1 MKILFTGGGTAGH
14 IIPIVAIARELRKIS
29 PQNNLKLFFI
39 GPKDDFG
46 AVLLSQENIKVKTVL
61 AGKIRRYLDWK
72 TAWHNFVDVA
82 VKIPIGIIQSFFHIF
97 FISPDLVFSKG
108 GFGSIPVVI
117 AAKMLFVPVFLHES
131 DVAPGA
137 ANKFLSDLA
146 FKIFVSFPKTE
157 YFPREKMVLVG
168 NPTRKELMD
177 SQKEEAKKFF
187 NLNSEKP
194 VILILGGSQGSQRI
208 NDGILDILPQ
218 LLKDFELI
226 HQSGENNYQTI
237 RGESKAVMKT
247 EEEPF
252 YHLFAFLKEPELRRA
267 YAVADLIISRAG
279 AGSIFEIAAVAKPSI
294 LIPLPE
300 AAQNHQLKN
309 AYAYQESGSCLV
321 IEENNFTPSLFLE
334 KLKTLF
340 INPEQLRLMA
350 DKAKAFSKI
359 EAAKTIAD
367 YLNQYLNEK

>member
-1 MKILFTGGGTAGH
+1 MKILFAGGGTAGH
-14 IIPIVAIARELRKIS
+14 IIPIVAIARELRKIR

-39 GPKDDFG
+39 GPQDDFG
-46 AVLLSQENIKVKTVL
+46 YVLLSQENIKVKTVF

-72 TAWHNFVDVA
+72 TALQNFVDVCI
-82 VKIPIGIIQSFFHIF
+82 KIPIGIIQSFFHIF
-97 FISPDLVFSKG
+97 FMSPDLVFSKG

-131 DVAPGA
+131 DVTPGA
-137 ANKFLSDLA
+137 ANKFLSDLT

-157 YFPREKMVLVG
+157 YFPRGKMVLVG

-177 SQKEEAKKFF
+177 SPKEEAKKFF
-187 NLNSEKP
+187 NLNSNKP

-226 HQSGENNYQTI
+226 HQCGESNYQTT
-237 RGESKAVMKT
+237 RAESKAVMKT

-252 YHLFAFLKEPELRRA
+252 YHLFPFLKEPELRRA

-294 LIPLPE
+294 LIPLSE
-300 AAQNHQLKN
+300 AAQNHQIKN
-309 AYAYQESGSCLV
+309 AYSYQENGACLV

-340 INPEQLRLMA
+340 TNQEKLKRMA
-350 DKAKAFSKI
+350 EKAKAFSKI
-359 EAAKTIAD
+359 EAAKTIAN
-367 YLNQYLNEK
+367 YLSQYLNK

>member
-14 IIPIVAIARELRKIS
+14 IIPIVAIARELRKTS
-29 PQNNLKLFFI
+29 VQNNLKLYFI
-39 GPKDDFG
+39 GPQDDFG
-46 AVLLSQENIKVKTVL
+46 QVLLSQENIKIKTVL
-61 AGKIRRYLDWK
+61 AGKIRRYFDWK
-72 TAWHNFVDVA
+72 TAWHNFIDVA
-82 VKIPIGIIQSFFHIF
+82 IKIPIGVIQSFFHIF

-117 AAKMLFVPVFLHES
+117 AARMLFVPVFLHES

-137 ANKFLSDLA
+137 ANKFLSDFA
-146 FKIFVSFPKTE
+146 SKIFVSFPKTE
-157 YFPREKMVLVG
+157 YFPKEKMILVG
-168 NPTRKELMD
+168 NPTRKELMNND
-177 SQKEEAKKFF
+177 KEEARKFF
-187 NLNSEKP
+187 NLNSSKP
-194 VILILGGSQGSQRI
+194 VILILGGSQGSQRV

-226 HQSGENNYQTI
+226 HQCGENNYQTT

-252 YHLFAFLKEPELRRA
+252 YHLFAFLKEPELKRA
-267 YAVADLIISRAG
+267 YASADLIISRAG

-300 AAQNHQLKN
+300 AAQSHQLKN
-309 AYAYQESGSCLV
+309 AYAYQEAGACLV

-340 INPEQLRLMA
+340 SEPEQLKAMA
-350 DKAKAFSKI
+350 EKAKSFSRA
-359 EAAKTIAD
+359 ESAKTIAD
-367 YLNQYLNEK
+367 CLIQYLNEK

>member
-14 IIPIVAIARELRKIS
+14 IIPIVAVTRELRKIS
-29 PQNNLKLFFI
+29 SQDNLKMFFI

-46 AVLLSQENIKVKTVL
+46 AVLLSQENIRVKTVL

-72 TAWHNFVDVA
+72 TARDNFVDLA
-82 VKIPIGIIQSFFHIF
+82 IKIPLGIIQSFFHIF

-131 DVAPGA
+131 DVTPGA
-137 ANKFLSDLA
+137 ANKFLSDFA

-157 YFPREKMVLVG
+157 YFQKSKMVLVG
-168 NPTRKELMD
+168 NPTRKELMA
-177 SQKEEAKKFF
+177 SNREEARKFF

-194 VILILGGSQGSQRI
+194 LILILGGSQGSQRI

-226 HQSGENNYQTI
+226 HQCGENNYQTT

-300 AAQNHQLKN
+300 AAQNHQVKN
-309 AYAYQESGSCLV
+309 AYAYQEAEACLV

-340 INPEQLRLMA
+340 SNPEQLKAMA
-350 DKAKAFSKI
+350 EKARAFSKI
-359 EAAKTIAD
+359 DSAKTIAD
-367 YLNQYLNEK
+367 YLNQYLSEK

>member
-14 IIPIVAIARELRKIS
+14 IIPIVAITRELRKIS

-39 GPKDDFG
+39 GPPDDFG
-46 AVLLSQENIKVKTVL
+46 YVLLSQENIKVKTVL
-61 AGKIRRYLDWK
+61 AGKIRRYLEWK
-72 TAWHNFVDVA
+72 TILQNFVDMA

-131 DVAPGA
+131 DVSPGA
-137 ANKFLSDLA
+137 ANKFLSDLTS
-146 FKIFVSFPKTE
+146 KVFVSFPKTE
-157 YFPREKMVLVG
+157 YFPSNKMILMG
-168 NPTRKELMD
+168 NPTRKELIN
-177 SQKEEAKKFF
+177 SPKEEARKFF
-187 NLNSEKP
+187 NLNSNKP

-226 HQSGENNYQTI
+226 HQCGENNYQTTKA
-237 RGESKAVMKT
+237 ESKAVMKT

-279 AGSIFEIAAVAKPSI
+279 SGSIFEIASVAKPSI
-294 LIPLPE
+294 LIPLSE
-300 AAQNHQLKN
+300 AAQNHQVNN
-309 AYAYQESGSCLV
+309 AYAYQEAGACLV

-340 INPEQLRLMA
+340 TNQVELKRMA
-350 DKAKAFSKI
+350 EKAKAFSKI
-359 EAAKTIAD
+359 EAAKTIANYLTN
-367 YLNQYLNEK
+367 YLNK

>member
-1 MKILFTGGGTAGH
+1 MKILFAGGGTAGH
-14 IIPIVAIARELRKIS
+14 IIPIVAIARELRKIR
-29 PQNNLKLFFI
+29 PQNDLKLFFI
-39 GPKDDFG
+39 GPRDDFG
-46 AVLLSQENIKVKTVL
+46 YVLLSQENIKVKTVF

-72 TAWHNFVDVA
+72 TVLRNFVDVCI
-82 VKIPIGIIQSFFHIF
+82 KIPIGIIQSFFHIF
-97 FISPDLVFSKG
+97 FMSPDLVFSKG

-137 ANKFLSDLA
+137 ANKFLSDLT

-157 YFPREKMVLVG
+157 YFPRGKMVLVG

-177 SQKEEAKKFF
+177 SNKEEAKKFF
-187 NLNSEKP
+187 NLNSNKP
-194 VILILGGSQGSQRI
+194 VLLILGGSQGSQRI

-226 HQSGENNYQTI
+226 HQCGENNYQTT
-237 RGESKAVMKT
+237 RAESKAVMKT

-252 YHLFAFLKEPELRRA
+252 YHLFPFLKEPELRRA

-300 AAQNHQLKN
+300 AAQNHQVKN
-309 AYAYQESGSCLV
+309 AYSYQENGACLV

-340 INPEQLRLMA
+340 TDQEELKRMA
-350 DKAKAFSKI
+350 EKAKAFSKI
-359 EAAKTIAD
+359 EAAKTIAN